1 MRGCLVPLS
10 PYPFAPWPCLHAA
23 PGPHCH
29 PDPSCVLPICPQVW
43 GLGGALPSP
52 IPLCPRAPAPLCA
65 QGYGRCPWKQGVSR
79 VRGQWQR
86 RGHEMEKGR
95 HGGDTDAPVLSPRHP
110 QEHPPRKVRP
120 GTAGSVAPAACPP
133 VVSSSPSGTSGPAA
147 RDPPVPGLG
156 LPPWARLSVSLCV
169 RLPLCCLHLCG
180 PPHSFKEPAEGG
192 GPTLGI
198 NLPGARSRRAGP
210 WQRPPPVL
218 ALLGSV
224 SPVSP
229 TPPTPCVAS
238 PH

>member
-43 GLGGALPSP
+43 GLGGALPST

-65 QGYGRCPWKQGVSR
+65 QGSGRCPWKQGVSW

-133 VVSSSPSGTSGPAA
+133 SSPRHRQAPAA
-147 RDPPVPGLG
+147 
-156 LPPWARLSVSLCV
+156 
-169 RLPLCCLHLCG
+169 
-180 PPHSFKEPAEGG
+180 
-192 GPTLGI
+192 
-198 NLPGARSRRAGP
+198 
-210 WQRPPPVL
+210 QRH
-218 ALLGSV
+218 G
-224 SPVSP
+224 
-229 TPPTPCVAS
+229 TPPSPGWDCRHGPVCPCRCVSGCPCAVSISVAPPIAS
-238 PH
+238 KSQPRGGDQPWE